1 MGAKNMT
8 REARDMEL
16 QWFDIR
22 ELTEDAA
29 QTVIGM
35 MDETRRRRV
44 ADIAGEDDRKRT
56 IAGELLA
63 RRMLAQ
69 TMGCAEKDVP
79 LQWDELG
86 KPSVEKDGVYV
97 SVSHSGPWAVCV
109 TADAPVGVDVEVVRS
124 AQEKFMR
131 RVCSEQEM
139 AYIRSG
145 DDGDCQR
152 FWEIWTAK
160 EALFKLTGK
169 GPLLALSRFSL
180 PAGWTIRHKRAAPSP
195 SRRRFCEK
203 FCKVGKKGFS
213 FPFSFGTI
221 GAETYVGAQGARRFE
236 DGQRRFA
243 FYDPSRHYRLRQD
256 RTGAPSA

>member
-1 MGAKNMT
+1 MGAKNTT

-29 QTVIGM
+29 GAVMDM
-35 MDETRRRRV
+35 MGETRRRRV

-69 TMGCAEKDVP
+69 SLGCAEKDVP

-160 EALFKLTGK
+160 EALFDRGPALLWQRFCRTAAALQSLT
-169 GPLLALSRFSL
+169 PMACMLQQS
-180 PAGWTIRHKRAAPSP
+180 GWTSWQRP
-195 SRRRFCEK
+195 
-203 FCKVGKKGFS
+203 
-213 FPFSFGTI
+213 
-221 GAETYVGAQGARRFE
+221 E
-236 DGQRRFA
+236 DRWC
-243 FYDPSRHYRLRQD
+243 
-256 RTGAPSA
+256 